1 MTALIT
7 VVEARRYSRNSGATS
22 ADSEIGTPG
31 SSSARIAPIRCSWS
45 PLTYEWSRQTATDS
59 TPSRFSRAA
68 AARADASSRGTST
81 SPVGP
86 RRSTTPTARSRHERL
101 RLLELRVVE
110 RGAHLARDL
119 EQIAEAFRGHE
130 AAARDLALDDR
141 VRGDRRRVHDEA
153 DLRRLDVCLCER
165 PLDGVHEALRR
176 VGRRR

>member
-22 ADSEIGTPG
+22 AEREIGTPG

-59 TPSRFSRAA
+59 TPSRFKRAA
-68 AARADASSRGTST
+68 AARADADG
-81 SPVGP
+81 PV
-86 RRSTTPTARSRHERL
+86 ARHEWL

-110 RGAHLARDL
+110 RRAHLARDL

-176 VGRRR
+176 VGRRRQRLRD